1 MSRPCSWQVTHRKE
15 TRQVGLQNCAGR
27 ESGVAPLPSRHLS
40 ALEPNV
46 VQAAKRAHRT
56 PPAILAAGRV
66 AKSGSHALPRHSA
79 KVTGRAPLSPRLSLT
94 KTDCVMTP
102 DGIEPNKVRS
112 PRNLDEVGP
121 MPSLVSSRAPQCS
134 FIEPVIRACCS
145 ETHRERSPMRDEAGI
160 AEQQSSRQG

>member
-1 MSRPCSWQVTHRKE
+1 MPHATTDARRSSSQPSHSPRLSCSGYE
-15 TRQVGLQNCAGR
+15 TRT
-27 ESGVAPLPSRHLS
+27 SPD
-40 ALEPNV
+40 PNV